1 VSFAELRAFIL
12 KDDETAT
19 GQEIKLLF
27 ERMDKNKDG
36 TVSKNEFTHFYSIFV
51 TQKEDDNIRFAALDV
66 DQSGNITRDELRK
79 FMQREDA
86 FVTEEQVKGLFDLM
100 DRNKDGIVSKK
111 EFLHRYT
118 LNRKRFMEVDTDHS
132 GSVSFAELHAF
143 MLKDDETATG
153 QEIKLLFERMDK
165 NKDGTVSKNEFTHF
179 YSIFVTQKED
189 DNIRF
194 AALDV
199 DQSGNITRDEL
210 RKFMQR
216 EDASVTGE
224 QVKGLFD
231 LMDRN
236 KDGTVSKKELLHRY
250 ILQKRRFLSV
260 DTDHSGDVSFDE
272 LRAFVLKEDEAVTEE
287 KIKLLFE
294 RMDRN
299 KDGTVSKNEFSH
311 FYSLFKTDNFETVD
325 DRRQRRLSKIRSH
338 E

>member
-1 VSFAELRAFIL
+1 MRP
-12 KDDETAT
+12 KDITEEQVANEHTSI
-19 GQEIKLLF
+19 QQLF
-27 ERMDKNKDG
+27 L
-36 TVSKNEFTHFYSIFV
+36 SI
-51 TQKEDDNIRFAALDV
+51 DV

-86 FVTEEQVKGLFDLM
+86 SVTEDQVKGLFDLM
-100 DRNKDGIVSKK
+100 DRNKDGTVSKK
-111 EFLHRYT
+111 EFLYRYT
-118 LNRKRFMEVDTDHS
+118 LNRKRFMEVDVDHS
-132 GSVSFAELHAF
+132 GDVSFAELRAF
-143 MLKDDETATG
+143 MLKDDETATEE
-153 QEIKLLFERMDK
+153 EIKVLFARMDK
-165 NKDGTVSKNEFTHF
+165 NKNGSVSKNEFTHF

-189 DNIRF
+189 DKIRF

-216 EDASVTGE
+216 EDASVTE
-224 QVKGLFD
+224 DQVKGLFD

-250 ILQKRRFLSV
+250 ILQKRRFVSV
-260 DTDHSGDVSFDE
+260 DVDHSGDVSFDE
-272 LRAFVLKEDEAVTEE
+272 LRAFVLKEDEVVTEE

-311 FYSLFKTDNFETVD
+311 FYSLFKTENFAAVN
-325 DRRQRRLSKIRSH
+325 DRRQHRLSKIRSY